1 VSYFNTGR
9 WLLEE
14 PTTKPGRNM
23 QPLTSEDYARLQAAR
38 EALGRREFSWARFEL
53 DRISERGQ
61 GHPDV
66 LDATVSIHSGLS
78 NHEKAV
84 EVARRLTEGGKAID
98 RGSVWLTLADS
109 LHQLGHTREAYEALK
124 DFAARGAQG
133 GMVHYRLAVYACLL
147 GKSEEAKGHFKQA
160 MSTPEGERL
169 KREAMGDERLR
180 DIWDFLCQ
188 P

>member
-1 VSYFNTGR
+1 
-9 WLLEE
+9 
-14 PTTKPGRNM
+14 M

-38 EALGRREFSWARFEL
+38 EALGQKEFSWARFEL
-53 DRISERGQ
+53 DRISEGGQ

-66 LDATVSIHSGLS
+66 LDALVLIYSGLG

-98 RGSVWLTLADS
+98 RSSVWLALGDS
-109 LHQLGHTREAYEALK
+109 LHQLGRTQQAYETLK
-124 DFAARGAQG
+124 EFAAHGAQG
-133 GMVHYRLAVYACLL
+133 GMIHYRLALYACLL
-147 GKSEEAKGHFKQA
+147 GKSEEAQGHFRRV

>member
-1 VSYFNTGR
+1 
-9 WLLEE
+9 
-14 PTTKPGRNM
+14 M

-38 EALGRREFSWARFEL
+38 EAVGQGEFSWARFEL

-66 LDATVSIHSGLS
+66 LDATVVIYTGLG

-84 EVARRLTEGGKAID
+84 EVARRLTDGGKAID
-98 RGSVWLTLADS
+98 RASVWLALADS
-109 LHQLGHTREAYEALK
+109 LHQLGRTQEAYETLK
-124 DFAARGAQG
+124 EFYAHGAQG

-147 GKSEEAKGHFKQA
+147 GKSEEAQRHFKRV

-169 KREAMGDERLR
+169 KREAMEDDRLR

>member
-1 VSYFNTGR
+1 
-9 WLLEE
+9 
-14 PTTKPGRNM
+14 M
-23 QPLTSEDYARLQAAR
+23 QQPLTSEDYARLQAAR
-38 EALGRREFSWARFEL
+38 EALARQEFSWARFEL
-53 DRISERGQ
+53 DQISERGQ

-98 RGSVWLTLADS
+98 RTSVWMALADS
-109 LHQLGHTREAYEALK
+109 LHQLGHTGQAYEALK
-124 DFAARGAQG
+124 EFAAHGAQG
-133 GMVHYRLAVYACLL
+133 GLVHYRLAVYACLL
-147 GKSEEAKGHFKQA
+147 GKSEEAKGHFKHA